1 MYNLGA
7 FAPFR
12 WATREKILILT
23 YHRFSLEE
31 NPQKISS
38 AEFAAHLEY
47 LSKNN
52 RVLSLQETIDYLKN
66 GKTLPPNTTVITI
79 DDGYADAFEI
89 AFPLLKKYEFPA
101 TVYAVT
107 DFLDEKCW
115 LWTDLMR
122 YVLLKTESDSVEI
135 QLNCKDK
142 IETELKGDA
151 QRLETASRINS
162 HLKKLPDEQKE
173 AKIKAI
179 AADLNVEIPTLPIK
193 EFAPVSWAQAREM
206 DAENVKIESHTAA
219 HPILTNVSAKRLD
232 FELKT
237 SKKRL
242 EEVLDRQVEHFCYPN
257 GSFDENVWKAVENSN
272 YKSATTTNYG
282 FNEKN
287 TNRFLLNRI
296 DAQSGAANFAQSAS
310 GFEATRQGIMN
321 LTQRRES
328 ARAQRKKI

>member
-12 WATREKILILT
+12 WANREKILILT
-23 YHRFSLEE
+23 YHRFSLE
-31 NPQKISS
+31 PDSSRISS

-52 RVLSLQETIDYLKN
+52 RVLDLSETIEYLNK

-79 DDGYADAFEI
+79 DDGYADAYEI
-89 AFPLLKKYEFPA
+89 AFPLLKTYGFPA

-122 YVLLKTESDSVEI
+122 YVLLKTECDSAKIEFGGE
-135 QLNCKDK
+135 DK
-142 IETELKGDA
+142 IEAKLKSKM
-151 QRLETASRINS
+151 QRLETASRVNS
-162 HLKKLPDEQKE
+162 RLKKMPDEQKE

-179 AADLNVEIPTLPIK
+179 AANLNVEIPELPV
-193 EFAPVSWAQAREM
+193 EDFAPMNWTQAREM
-206 DAENVKIESHTAA
+206 DARSVRIESHTTT
-219 HPILTNVSAKRLD
+219 HPILTNIDAKHLD
-232 FELKT
+232 FELKN

-257 GSFDENVWKAVENSN
+257 GSVDENIWRAVENSG

-282 FNEKN
+282 FNERQGN
-287 TNRFLLNRI
+287 PFLLNRI

-310 GFEATRQGIMN
+310 GFEAVRQGIMN
-321 LTQRRES
+321 FPQKRKS
-328 ARAQRKKI
+328 AKEENINR

>member
-23 YHRFSLEE
+23 YHRFSREK
-31 NPQKISS
+31 NPHKISS

-52 RVLSLQETIDYLKN
+52 RVLSLSETVDYLKN

-79 DDGYADAFEI
+79 DDGYADAFDI
-89 AFPLLKKYEFPA
+89 AFPLLKKFNFPA

-107 DFLDEKCW
+107 DFLDKKCW

-122 YVLLKTESDSVEI
+122 YVLLKTESDLAAIEFGA
-135 QLNCKDK
+135 DK
-142 IETELKGDA
+142 IKTKLTDDA

-173 AKIKAI
+173 AKIKEI
-179 AADLNVEIPTLPIK
+179 AASLNVEIPELPAE
-193 EFAPVSWAQAREM
+193 EFAPVSWRQAREM
-206 DAENVKIESHTAA
+206 DAGNVRIESHTAT
-219 HPILTNVSAKRLD
+219 HPILTNVSAKHLEL
-232 FELKT
+232 ELKT

-242 EEVLDRQVEHFCYPN
+242 EEILERCVEHFCYPN
-257 GSFDENVWKAVENSN
+257 GSLNEKVWKAVENSG

-282 FNEKN
+282 FNEKRAN
-287 TNRFLLNRI
+287 PFLLNRI
-296 DAQSGAANFAQSAS
+296 DAQSGAVNFAQSAS
-310 GFEATRQGIMN
+310 GFEAMRQ
-321 LTQRRES
+321 
-328 ARAQRKKI
+328 KITN

>member
-12 WATREKILILT
+12 WANREKILILT
-23 YHRFSLEE
+23 YHRFSVEE
-31 NPQKISS
+31 NSQKISS

-52 RVLSLQETIDYLKN
+52 RVLSLSDTIEYLNK

-79 DDGYADAFEI
+79 DDGYADAYEI
-89 AFPLLKKYEFPA
+89 AFPLLKKFDFPA

-122 YVLLKTESDSVEI
+122 YVLLETESDSVKIEFGE
-135 QLNCKDK
+135 DK
-142 IETELKGDA
+142 IETHLKDKT
-151 QRLETASRINS
+151 QRLQTASRINS
-162 HLKKLPDEQKE
+162 RLKKLPDEQKD

-179 AADLNVEIPTLPIK
+179 AASLNVEIPTLPTS
-193 EFAPVSWAQAREM
+193 EFAAMNWEQAREI
-206 DAENVKIESHTAA
+206 DARGVKIESHTVT
-219 HPILTNVSAKRLD
+219 HPILTNVSAKHLD
-232 FELKT
+232 FELKN

-242 EEVLDRQVEHFCYPN
+242 EEVLDRRVEHFCYPN
-257 GSFDENVWKAVENSN
+257 GSLNENVSKAIENSG

-282 FNEKN
+282 FNEKLAN
-287 TNRFLLNRI
+287 PFLLNRI

-310 GFEATRQGIMN
+310 GFESVRQGIMN
-321 LTQRRES
+321 LTRRRRGAE
-328 ARAQRKKI
+328 AQRKKI

>member
-12 WATREKILILT
+12 LLNREKILILT

-31 NPQKISS
+31 NSSRISS

-52 RVLSLQETIDYLKN
+52 RVLGLSETMEYLSK

-79 DDGYADAFEI
+79 DDGYADAYEI
-89 AFPLLKKYEFPA
+89 AFPLLKKYGFPA

-122 YVLLKTESDSVEI
+122 YVLLETKSDSVEI
-135 QLNCKDK
+135 EFVGEDK
-142 IETELKGDA
+142 IKAELKSKTH
-151 QRLETASRINS
+151 RLETASRVNS
-162 HLKKLPDEQKE
+162 RLKKLPDEEKE
-173 AKIKAI
+173 AKIKSI
-179 AADLNVEIPTLPIK
+179 AAALNVEIPALPAG
-193 EFAPVSWAQAREM
+193 EFAPVTWEQAREM
-206 DAENVKIESHTAA
+206 DARDVKIESHTTT
-219 HPILTNVSAKRLD
+219 HPILTNVSAKHLD
-232 FELKT
+232 FELKN

-242 EEVLDRQVEHFCYPN
+242 EEVLDRQIEHFCYPN
-257 GSFDENVWKAVENSN
+257 GSLNEEVWKAVGNSG

-282 FNEKN
+282 FNEKRVN
-287 TNRFLLNRI
+287 PFLLNRI

-310 GFEATRQGIMN
+310 GFEALRQ
-321 LTQRRES
+321 
-328 ARAQRKKI
+328 KIIN